1 MTKSVLYLL
10 ATTVAGFFSFT
21 MSACSVDYDGN
32 DSSRDAELIGTW
44 DAISSQYYAEGEG
57 YSMPGPGGAYWVITD
72 RTITEYDKQK
82 GTPWPTAD
90 YTYDGRRLIIGGE
103 KVCEVVALTR
113 RQMLL
118 RQPVQEGVFR
128 ELTFNRR

>member
-57 YSMPGPGGAYWVITD
+57 YSMPGPGGAYWVMVLSVLVIDCKST
-72 RTITEYDKQK
+72 KN
-82 GTPWPTAD
+82 
-90 YTYDGRRLIIGGE
+90 
-103 KVCEVVALTR
+103 
-113 RQMLL
+113 
-118 RQPVQEGVFR
+118 
-128 ELTFNRR
+128 ELSV